1 MAQLRELIVNG
12 PSRFVGASTF
22 NDDVVL
28 NKGATSYADI
38 IPGATGSHNLGNST
52 YRWKN
57 FYITNVNLSD
67 TLTTTQGEAST
78 AANEGDIQVAGGIGI
93 AKNSFFG
100 ANIYLGS
107 NTYYVNGSTSKLNA
121 LTTAGLITAGGNVI
135 PGQTTLTLGT
145 SSSRWQT
152 IYLVNANATG
162 NIVPNAAS
170 NTQTLGTSTIQ
181 WNGIYGN
188 TVYFGGTTY
197 YISGTAA
204 NLPAT
209 TVAGLTIAGNLLP
222 STSAAYTLGSSS
234 KKWLTLYVGNGA
246 DGTAANTG
254 AVQITGGLSTSG
266 KSFMGSDL
274 VITGDIDI
282 QGANA
287 DRFVKFTHTTSSDTG
302 YDWRLGYLGTGS
314 GDANYFVIQSN
325 GTSTTWTDVI
335 RLGLTSFDASF
346 AGNVNPRTSASKTLG
361 TSSLRWNNVYA
372 VNMNASGKIT
382 SGNLEVSTNTKIA
395 NTLEVTATSTFSG
408 NTTFSKPV
416 AITDATASTSM
427 ATGALKVTGGI
438 GTQDQMSAKQV
449 MINDGVTMK
458 YDTTNEY
465 VYFVF
470 E

>member
-1 MAQLRELIVNG
+1 MAQLRELIVSG

-38 IPGATGSHNLGNST
+38 LPGETSTHSLGNST

-57 FYITNVNLSD
+57 FYITNINMSD

-78 AANEGDIQVAGGIGI
+78 AANAGDIQVAGGIGV

-100 ANIYLGS
+100 ANVYLGS
-107 NTYYVNGSTSKLNA
+107 TTYYVNGSTSNLNA
-121 LTTAGLITAGGNVI
+121 LTTAGLITSGGNVV
-135 PGQTTLTLGT
+135 PGKTTLTLGT
-145 SSSRWQT
+145 TSARWAT
-152 IYLVNANATG
+152 IYLKDANATG
-162 NIVPNAAS
+162 NIIPNAAS
-170 NTQTLGTSTIQ
+170 NTQTLGTSSNK

-209 TVAGLTIAGNLLP
+209 TVAGLTVTGHLLP
-222 STSAAYTLGSSS
+222 STSVAYNLGSSS
-234 KKWLTLYVGNGA
+234 KRWLTLYVGNGA
-246 DGTAANTG
+246 EGTAANTG

-282 QGANA
+282 QGQNA
-287 DRFVKFTHTTSSDTG
+287 DRFVKFTHTTASDTG
-302 YDWRLGYLGTGS
+302 YDWRLGCLGTGS

-325 GTSTTWTDVI
+325 GTSTTWTNVI
-335 RLGLTSFDASF
+335 RLGLTSFDAAF
-346 AGNVNPRTSASKTLG
+346 AGNVNPQVTASKTLG

-372 VNMNASGKIT
+372 VNMNVNGKIT
-382 SGNLEVSTNTKIA
+382 AGNLEVNTHTKLA
-395 NTLEVTATSTFSG
+395 NVLEVTATSTFSG

-416 AITDATASTSM
+416 TISDTTASTSM

-438 GTQDQMSAKQV
+438 GTKDQLSAKQV
-449 MINDGVTMK
+449 MVNDSVTMK

>member
-38 IPGATGSHNLGNST
+38 TPGESGTHSLGNST
-52 YRWKN
+52 NRWKN
-57 FYITNVNLSD
+57 FYITNINLSD

-78 AANEGDIQVAGGIGI
+78 AANAGDIQVAGGIGVT
-93 AKNSFFG
+93 KNSFFG
-100 ANIYLGS
+100 ANVYLGS
-107 NTYYVNGSTSKLNA
+107 TTYYINGSTSSLNA
-121 LTTAGLITAGGNVI
+121 LTTAGLITAGGNVV
-135 PGQTTLTLGT
+135 PGKTTLTLGT
-145 SSSRWQT
+145 SSARWAT
-152 IYLVNANATG
+152 VYLKDANATG
-162 NIVPNAAS
+162 NIAPNASS
-170 NTQTLGTSTIQ
+170 NTQTLGTSANR

-197 YISGTAA
+197 YISGSAA

-209 TVAGLTIAGNLLP
+209 TVAGLTVAGHLLP
-222 STSAAYTLGSSS
+222 STSAAYNLGSST

-246 DGTAANTG
+246 EGTAANTG

-274 VITGDIDI
+274 AITGNIDV
-282 QGANA
+282 QGGDN
-287 DRFVKFTHTTSSDTG
+287 DRFVQFSYNGATTG
-302 YDWRLGYLGTGS
+302 YDWRIGHLGSGTGN
-314 GDANYFVIQSN
+314 ANYFVIQSN
-325 GTSTTWTDVI
+325 SNTASTWTNVM
-335 RLGLTSFDASF
+335 RLGILDHEATFAAHILPDAN
-346 AGNVNPRTSASKTLG
+346 AANNLG
-361 TSSLRWNNVYA
+361 SSSLRWNNVYA

-382 SGNLEVSTNTKIA
+382 SGNLEVSTNTKLA

-416 AITDATASTSM
+416 TITDSTASTSM
-427 ATGALKVTGGI
+427 TTGALKVTGGI
-438 GTQDQMSAKQV
+438 STQDQLSAKQV
-449 MINDGVTMK
+449 MISDKVTMK
-458 YDTTNEY
+458 YDNTNEY

-470 E
+470 S